1 MAIKGKKMANL
12 NGTTLD
18 LRATFLGVYSV
29 LKSELLNDPA
39 FEWSDDS
46 RQWVERVSP
55 LSFLP
60 FFVDHFSPFHII
72 IIMIYLLS
80 PYLTSH
86 IISCFTHYLYWIIFN
101 VNLPNCQCYNIVYI
115 KIAFFKVTFFRIL
128 SCCDGNSE
136 KEVSFSCSSS
146 Y

>member
-1 MAIKGKKMANL
+1 MANL

-55 LSFLP
+55 LSFLS

-80 PYLTSH
+80 PYLASH
-86 IISCFTHYLYWIIFN
+86 HLTFHPLALLD
-101 VNLPNCQCYNIVYI
+101 NL
-115 KIAFFKVTFFRIL
+115 
-128 SCCDGNSE
+128 
-136 KEVSFSCSSS
+136 
-146 Y
+146 